1 MKVTK
6 RIKLILL
13 FLFIGIGALALFK
26 YFPSKS
32 IDNCKNPTKL
42 EDYTDGKERLVIC
55 KDSVKYG
62 STVVTT
68 KDKTPGVFEYV
79 FDEDDTWEP
88 THEVVVYK
96 IDNKDYVAIFP
107 VINPQSWYMRSGY
120 IFQKQGEEFKL
131 IFNKTFKD
139 LSGRWTG
146 VRFDENGSLFESSAI
161 AVNQDFGEMGFL
173 GQRIS
178 WRDYYTWDPS
188 KNTYVLANNE
198 MSFRLDEMR
207 KYYDETDLE
216 ACGNESP
223 SLKGERISELFEIRK
238 NFDHFCDDSS
248 PHPYISN
255 KQAEMFL
262 KAKKALDEI
271 GQGKNYSF
279 NEIKNIDLE

>member
-1 MKVTK
+1 MKPTK
-6 RIKLILL
+6 SFKIVLLLL
-13 FLFIGIGALALFK
+13 FITIAGLTLFK
-26 YFPSKS
+26 YLPNKS
-32 IDNCKNPTKL
+32 ADECKNPTKI
-42 EDYTDGKERLVIC
+42 EDYTDGKERLTVC

-62 STVVTT
+62 NTIITT
-68 KDKTPGVFEYV
+68 KDKTPGIFEYK

-88 THEVVVYK
+88 THEVIVYK

-120 IFQKQGEEFKL
+120 IFQKNENEYKL
-131 IFNKTFKD
+131 IFSKTFKD
-139 LSGRWTG
+139 LNGRWMG
-146 VRFDENGSLFESSAI
+146 VRFDENGSVFEPNSI
-161 AVNQDFGEMGFL
+161 AVNQDFGEMGPL

-178 WRDYYTWDPS
+178 WRDYYTWNSS

-198 MSFRLDEMR
+198 MSFRLDEIR

-223 SLKGERISELFEIRK
+223 SLKGKRISELYAIRK
-238 NFDHFCDDSS
+238 TFDHFCDDSS
-248 PHPYISN
+248 PVPFINN

-262 KAKKALDEI
+262 KAKKALYEI

-279 NEIKNIDLE
+279 SEIENIELE